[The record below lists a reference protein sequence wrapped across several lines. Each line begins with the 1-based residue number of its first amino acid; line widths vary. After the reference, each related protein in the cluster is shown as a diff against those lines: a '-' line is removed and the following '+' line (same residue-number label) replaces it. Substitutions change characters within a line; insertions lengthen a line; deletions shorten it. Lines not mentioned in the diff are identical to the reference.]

1 MPTIDYI
8 LPKKCL
14 LIPHMEKDLVVRLM
28 VTNLRVGVAKDIMS

>member
-14 LIPHMEKDLVVRLM
+14 LIPHMEKDLVARLP
-28 VTNLRVGVAKDIMS
+28 VTISTVGVAKDIMS